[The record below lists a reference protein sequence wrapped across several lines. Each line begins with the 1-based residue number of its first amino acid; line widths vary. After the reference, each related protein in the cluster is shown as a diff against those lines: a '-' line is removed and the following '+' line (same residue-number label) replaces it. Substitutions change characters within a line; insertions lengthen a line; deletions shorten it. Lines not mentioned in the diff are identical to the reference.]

1 MPSVAPLATGMHTA
15 GPYRLGRAP
24 RFVLVGPS
32 ETTEAYLASHR
43 RSMGVPP
50 VRHGSMISASATLD
64 QHLRDLVVIPEY
76 ERRLRVLLEHC
87 DRNLPSVDEGLI
99 RRAFRV
105 AYWAHRDDRRASGEL
120 YISHP
125 LEVALIAA
133 KDIRMDD
140 VTVAAALLH
149 DTIEDTDISFD
160 LLRSEFGDEVAQI
173 TDGVTKIGS
182 VFETRALGRAENVRK
197 LMLSMASDVRVI
209 LVKFA
214 DRLHNM
220 RTLGAMPESKQL
232 RIAAET
238 RDLFAPLAHR
248 FGLHEVK
255 TELED
260 LSLKYLE
267 PEAFQ
272 EIAKG
277 LNAKRRQR
285 ERFIDRFIEP
295 VRAELKDAGFAFS
308 IYGRPKSIHSIY
320 QKMRKQGVEL
330 DEVYDLLAVRV
341 ILDSTGK
348 QGREDCWR
356 VYSVVTAMYPPVD
369 GRHRDFISKPKS
381 NGYQSLHTTV
391 MTPDGRPVEIQ
402 IRTAEMHEVAERG
415 VAAHWKYKEIGGDG
429 AAPAGVAGARDA
441 RLDDTFA
448 WVRDLLENPKPDD
461 ADEFVREFQLQL
473 YDEEIYI
480 FTPNGDLVTLP
491 RGATPVDFAFQ
502 IHSEVGFH
510 CIGAKVDGKM
520 VPLSY
525 RLQSGEQVEILTSKR
540 QTPNPDWA
548 GFVVTH
554 KAQSRIRHWVN
565 ERRRKTVAH
574 GRDLLEKKLARAR
587 LEPDEQTINRTAGRL
602 KFPSAQQLFFEIGSG
617 LYDPS
622 DFVTALKKGLHPE
635 PEESAVPPGQSPA
648 LLEVDEVDF
657 REDARERAG
666 GRTALV
672 IEGERHTDL
681 AVEYAACCGPIPGD
695 DVFGFLSRTGVVKIH
710 RRSCKNAP
718 HLFADH
724 SERVIPVE
732 WSRQKD
738 VQFSATLRIVGED
751 RVGIVSD
758 MTAVISKSLKTNIRS
773 ITVTSEDGMF
783 EGTIVLYVSD
793 LKQLQRIMKR
803 LGRLDGI
810 YGVFREE

>member
-1 MPSVAPLATGMHTA
+1 
-15 GPYRLGRAP
+15 
-24 RFVLVGPS
+24 
-32 ETTEAYLASHR
+32 
-43 RSMGVPP
+43 
-50 VRHGSMISASATLD
+50 MIQASAELHRQLD
-64 QHLRDLVVIPEY
+64 TLVVVPEY

-87 DRNLPSVDEGLI
+87 DRNLPSVDERLI

-149 DTIEDTDISFD
+149 DTVEDTDLSLD
-160 LLRSEFGDEVAQI
+160 LIRSEFGDEVAAI
-173 TDGVTKIGS
+173 TDGVTKIGH
-182 VFETRALGRAENVRK
+182 VFENRALGRAENVRK

-220 RTLGAMPESKQL
+220 RTLGAMPAEKQL

-238 RDLFAPLAHR
+238 QDLFVPLAHR

-255 TELED
+255 TELDD
-260 LSLKYLE
+260 LCLKYLQS
-267 PEAFQ
+267 EAYH
-272 EIAKG
+272 EIARG

-285 ERFIDRFIEP
+285 ERYVERFIEP
-295 VRAELKDAGFAFS
+295 IRQELEEAGFDFH
-308 IYGRPKSIHSIY
+308 IYGRPKSITSIY
-320 QKMRKQGVEL
+320 NKMKRQGVTL
-330 DEVYDLLAVRV
+330 DEVYDLFAIRI
-341 ILDSTGK
+341 ILHTTGK

-356 VYSVVTAMYPPVD
+356 VYSTLTALYPPIAD
-369 GRHRDFISKPKS
+369 RFRDFISVPKS

-391 MTPDGRPVEIQ
+391 IGAQGRPVEIQ
-402 IRTAEMHEVAERG
+402 IRTGEMHEVAERG
-415 VAAHWKYKEIGGDG
+415 VAAHWKYKEGGGDG
-429 AAPAGVAGARDA
+429 QAVAGSEQRIEEMY
-441 RLDDTFA
+441 A
-448 WVRDLLENPKPDD
+448 WVRDILETAQGED
-461 ADEFVREFQLQL
+461 AGEFVREFQLNL
-473 YDEEIYI
+473 YEEEIYV
-480 FTPNGDLVTLP
+480 FTPGGDLVTLP

-502 IHSEVGFH
+502 IHTEVGYH
-510 CIGAKVDGKM
+510 CIGAKADGKM

-525 RLQSGEQVEILTSKR
+525 HLQSGEQVEILTSKR

-554 KAQSRIRHWVN
+554 KAQSRIRQWIN
-565 ERRRKTVAH
+565 ERRRKAVTH
-574 GRDLLEKKLARAR
+574 GRDLLDKKLARAR
-587 LEPDEQTINRTAGRL
+587 LTPDEQEINKTASRL
-602 KFPSAQQLFFEIGSG
+602 RFPSAQQLFFEIGSG
-617 LYDPS
+617 LFDPA
-622 DFVTALKKGLHPE
+622 DFVEAIRDGRAPDTPE
-635 PEESAVPPGQSPA
+635 PAPGESPA
-648 LLEVDEVDF
+648 LLEVDAVDF
-657 REDARERAG
+657 REDARERSG

-681 AVEYAACCGPIPGD
+681 AIEYAACCGPIPGD
-695 DVFGFLSRTGVVKIH
+695 DVFGFLSKTGVVKIH
-710 RRSCKNAP
+710 RQSCKNAP
-718 HLFADH
+718 HLFLDH
-724 SERVIPVE
+724 AERVIPVE

-738 VQFSATLRIVGED
+738 VQFSSTLRLVGED
-751 RVGIVSD
+751 RVGMVSE

-793 LKQLQRIMKR
+793 VKQLRRIMKR

-810 YGVFREE
+810 YGVYRDD

>member
-1 MPSVAPLATGMHTA
+1 
-15 GPYRLGRAP
+15 
-24 RFVLVGPS
+24 
-32 ETTEAYLASHR
+32 
-43 RSMGVPP
+43 
-50 VRHGSMISASATLD
+50 MIQASADLHRQLD
-64 QHLRDLVVIPEY
+64 GLVVAPEY

-87 DRNLPSVDEGLI
+87 ERNLPSVDESLI

-149 DTIEDTDISFD
+149 DTVEDTDLSLD
-160 LLRSEFGDEVAQI
+160 LIRSEFGDTLAAI

-182 VFETRALGRAENVRK
+182 VFENRALGRAENVRK

-220 RTLGAMPESKQL
+220 RTLGAVAPEKQL

-238 RDLFAPLAHR
+238 QDLFAPLAHR

-260 LSLKYLE
+260 LCLKYLQ
-267 PEAFQ
+267 ADAYRD
-272 EIAKG
+272 IARG
-277 LNAKRRQR
+277 LNAKKRQR
-285 ERFIDRFIEP
+285 ERYVEAFIEP
-295 VRAELKDAGFAFS
+295 VRAELEEAGFDFH
-308 IYGRPKSIHSIY
+308 IYGRPKSITSIWN
-320 QKMRKQGVEL
+320 KMRRQGVTL
-330 DEVYDLLAVRV
+330 DEVYDLFAVRI
-341 ILDSTGK
+341 ILHTTGK

-356 VYSVVTAMYPPVD
+356 VYSALTALYPPIPE
-369 GRHRDFISKPKS
+369 RFRDFISVPKS

-391 MTPDGRPVEIQ
+391 IGPEGRPVEIQ
-402 IRTAEMHEVAERG
+402 IRTQEMHEVAERG
-415 VAAHWKYKEIGGDG
+415 VAAHWKYKEAPAGGDG
-429 AAPAGVAGARDA
+429 AAPSGVPAGASEA
-441 RLDDTFA
+441 RIEEMYA
-448 WVRDLLENPKPDD
+448 WVRDLLETPAPDD
-461 ADEFVREFQLQL
+461 ADEFVRQFHLNL
-473 YDEEIYI
+473 YDEEIYV
-480 FTPNGDLVTLP
+480 FTPGGDLVTLP

-502 IHSEVGFH
+502 IHSEVGYH
-510 CIGAKVDGKM
+510 CIGAKADGKM

-525 RLQSGEQVEILTSKR
+525 HLQSGEQVEILTSKR

-554 KAQSRIRHWVN
+554 KAQSRIRHWIN
-565 ERRRKTVAH
+565 ERRRKAVAH
-574 GRDLLEKKLARAR
+574 GRETLDKKLARAK
-587 LEPDEQTINRTAGRL
+587 LAPDEQEINKTASRL
-602 KFPSAQQLFFEIGSG
+602 RFPSAQQLFFEIGSG
-617 LYDPS
+617 LFDPA
-622 DFVTALKKGLHPE
+622 DFVEAVRQGRAPEVAEAPE
-635 PEESAVPPGQSPA
+635 PGESPA
-648 LLEVDEVDF
+648 LLEVDTIDF
-657 REDARERAG
+657 REDARERSG

-681 AVEYAACCGPIPGD
+681 AIEYAACCGPIPGD
-695 DVFGFLSRTGVVKIH
+695 DVFGFLSKTGVVKIH
-710 RRSCKNAP
+710 RQSCKNAP
-718 HLFADH
+718 HLFLDH
-724 SERVIPVE
+724 AERVIPVE

-738 VQFSATLRIVGED
+738 VQFSSTLRLVGED
-751 RVGIVSD
+751 RVGMVSE

-793 LKQLQRIMKR
+793 VKQLRRIMKR

-810 YGVFREE
+810 YGVYRDE

>member
-1 MPSVAPLATGMHTA
+1 
-15 GPYRLGRAP
+15 
-24 RFVLVGPS
+24 
-32 ETTEAYLASHR
+32 
-43 RSMGVPP
+43 
-50 VRHGSMISASATLD
+50 MIQASAHLHAQLD
-64 QHLRDLVVIPEY
+64 DLVVIPEY

-133 KDIRMDD
+133 KDIRADD
-140 VTVAAALLH
+140 VTVAASLLH
-149 DTIEDTDISFD
+149 DTVEDTDLSLD
-160 LLRSEFGDEVAQI
+160 LLRSEFGDEVAAI
-173 TDGVTKIGS
+173 TDGVTKIGH
-182 VFETRALGRAENVRK
+182 VFDDRRLSRAENVRK

-220 RTLGAMPESKQL
+220 RTLGAVPHEKQL

-238 RDLFAPLAHR
+238 QDLFAPLAHR

-260 LSLKYLE
+260 LSLKYLQ
-267 PEAFQ
+267 PEAYQ
-272 EIAKG
+272 AIARG
-277 LNAKRRQR
+277 LNTKRRQR
-285 ERFIDRFIEP
+285 ERHIERFIEP
-295 VRAELKDAGFAFS
+295 VRAQLEADGFDFD
-308 IYGRPKSIHSIY
+308 IYGRPKSITSIY
-320 QKMRKQGVEL
+320 AKMQRQGVSL
-330 DEVYDLLAVRV
+330 DEVYDLSAIRV
-341 ILDSTGK
+341 ILHTTGT

-356 VYSVVTAMYPPVD
+356 VYSRLTALYPPID
-369 GRHRDFISKPKS
+369 GRFRDFISKPKS
-381 NGYQSLHTTV
+381 NGYRSLHTTV
-391 MTPDGRPVEIQ
+391 MGPEGRPVEIQ

-415 VAAHWKYKEIGGDG
+415 VAAHWKYKEAGGDG
-429 AAPAGVAGARDA
+429 AAPDGGADA
-441 RLDDTFA
+441 TYT
-448 WVRDLLENPKPDD
+448 WVRDLLENPSSDD
-461 ADEFVREFQLQL
+461 AGEFVREFQLNL
-473 YDEEIYI
+473 YDEEIHV
-480 FTPNGDLVTLP
+480 FTPDGDLVTLP
-491 RGATPVDFAFQ
+491 RGATPVDFAFH
-502 IHSEVGFH
+502 IHTEVGYH
-510 CIGAKVDGKM
+510 CIGAKADGKM

-525 RLQSGEQVEILTSKR
+525 RLHSGEQVEILTSKK

-554 KAQSRIRHWVN
+554 KAQSRIRHWIN
-565 ERRRKTVAH
+565 ERRRKAVTH
-574 GRDLLEKKLARAR
+574 GRELLDKKLARAR
-587 LEPDEQTINRTAGRL
+587 LAPDEQTINKVAAKL
-602 KFPSAQQLFFEIGSG
+602 KFATAQQLFYEVGTG
-617 LYDPS
+617 LFDPR
-622 DFVTALKKGLHPE
+622 DFVEALRKGLPAETDE
-635 PEESAVPPGQSPA
+635 PGAGGPSPA
-648 LLEVDEVDF
+648 LLEVDEAAALS
-657 REDARERAG
+657 REVAREHAG

-695 DVFGFLSRTGVVKIH
+695 DVFGFLSKTGVVKIH
-710 RRSCKNAP
+710 RKTCKNAP
-718 HLFADH
+718 HLFKDH
-724 SERVIPVE
+724 SERVVPVE

-738 VQFSATLRIVGED
+738 VQFASTLRLVGED

-793 LKQLQRIMKR
+793 VKQLRRIMKR

-810 YGVFREE
+810 YGVYRDD

>member
-1 MPSVAPLATGMHTA
+1 
-15 GPYRLGRAP
+15 
-24 RFVLVGPS
+24 
-32 ETTEAYLASHR
+32 
-43 RSMGVPP
+43 
-50 VRHGSMISASATLD
+50 MISASATLN
-64 QHLRDLVVIPEY
+64 QHLDDLVVVPEY

-87 DRNLPSVDEGLI
+87 ERNLPSVDEALI

-149 DTIEDTDISFD
+149 DTVEDTDLSLD
-160 LLRSEFGDEVAQI
+160 LLRSEFGEEVARI

-182 VFETRALGRAENVRK
+182 VFESRALGRAENVRK

-220 RTLGAMPESKQL
+220 RTLGAMPEGKQL

-238 RDLFAPLAHR
+238 KDLFAPLAHR

-267 PEAFQ
+267 PQAFQ
-272 EIAKG
+272 EIATG

-285 ERFIDRFIEP
+285 ERYVEKFIGP
-295 VRAELKDAGFAFS
+295 VRAELEDAGFAFE
-308 IYGRPKSIHSIY
+308 IYGRPKSIHSIW
-320 QKMRKQGVEL
+320 QKMRRQGVGL
-330 DEVYDLLAVRV
+330 DEVYDLFAIRV

-356 VYSVVTAMYPPVD
+356 AYSMLTALYPPVD
-369 GRHRDFISKPKS
+369 GRFRDFISKPKS

-391 MTPDGRPVEIQ
+391 MGPDGRAVEIQ
-402 IRTAEMHEVAERG
+402 IRTAEMHAIAERG
-415 VAAHWKYKEIGGDG
+415 VAAHWMYKEGGGDG
-429 AAPAGVAGARDA
+429 AMPAGARDS
-441 RLDDTFA
+441 RLDETFA
-448 WVRDLLENPKPDD
+448 WVRDLLENPRPDD
-461 ADEFVREFQLQL
+461 AGEFVREFQLNL
-473 YDEEIYI
+473 YDEEIYV
-480 FTPNGDLVTLP
+480 FTPGGDLVTLP

-510 CIGAKVDGKM
+510 CIGAKADGKM

-540 QTPNPDWA
+540 QSPNPDWA

-565 ERRRKTVAH
+565 ERRRKAVAH
-574 GRDLLEKKLARAR
+574 GRELLDKKLARAK
-587 LEPDEQTINRTAGRL
+587 LAPDEQEINKTASKLR
-602 KFPSAQQLFFEIGSG
+602 FPSAQQLFFEVGTG
-617 LYDPS
+617 LFDPA
-622 DFVTALKKGLHPE
+622 DFVAALKKGLPTEPE
-635 PEESAVPPGQSPA
+635 PEVPANVSPA
-648 LLEVDEVDF
+648 LLEVEEAALESRDL
-657 REDARERAG
+657 ARERAG

-672 IEGERHTDL
+672 IEGEHHTDL
-681 AVEYAACCGPIPGD
+681 ALEYAACCGPIPGD
-695 DVFGFLSRTGVVKIH
+695 NVFGFLSRTGVVKIH

-718 HLFADH
+718 HLFVDH
-724 SERVIPVE
+724 AERVVPVE

-738 VQFSATLRIVGED
+738 VQFSSTLRIVGED

-773 ITVTSEDGMF
+773 LTVTSEDGMF

-793 LKQLQRIMKR
+793 VKQLRRIMKR

-810 YGVFREE
+810 YGVYRDD

>member
-1 MPSVAPLATGMHTA
+1 MIQASADLHRQLDGLVVAP
-15 GPYRLGRAP
+15 
-24 RFVLVGPS
+24 
-32 ETTEAYLASHR
+32 
-43 RSMGVPP
+43 
-50 VRHGSMISASATLD
+50 D
-64 QHLRDLVVIPEY
+64 Y

-87 DRNLPSVDEGLI
+87 QRNLPSVDEAMI

-149 DTIEDTDISFD
+149 DTVEDTDLSLD
-160 LLRSEFGDEVAQI
+160 LLESEFGTEVARI

-182 VFETRALGRAENVRK
+182 VFENRALGRAENVRK

-220 RTLGAMPESKQL
+220 RTLVAMPTEKQL

-238 RDLFAPLAHR
+238 ADLFAPLAHR

-260 LSLKYLE
+260 LSLKYLQ
-267 PEAFQ
+267 PEAYR
-272 EIAKG
+272 EIADG

-285 ERFIDRFIEP
+285 ERFIERFIEP
-295 VRAELKDAGFAFS
+295 LREELKEAGFAFD
-308 IYGRPKSIHSIY
+308 IYGRPKSITSIY
-320 QKMRKQGVEL
+320 SKMKRQGVGL
-330 DEVYDLLAVRV
+330 DEVYDLFAIRV
-341 ILDSTGK
+341 ILHTTGK

-356 VYSVVTAMYPPVD
+356 VYSTVTANYPPVD

-381 NGYQSLHTTV
+381 NGYQSLHATV
-391 MTPDGRPVEIQ
+391 MTPEGRPVEVQ
-402 IRTAEMHEVAERG
+402 IRTQEMHEVAERG
-415 VAAHWKYKEIGGDG
+415 VAAHWKYKETPGGDG
-429 AAPAGVAGARDA
+429 AAPAGAGDA
-441 RLDDTFA
+441 RVDELYA
-448 WVRDLLENPKPDD
+448 WVRDLLENPSPDD
-461 ADEFVREFQLQL
+461 AGEFVRQFQLNL
-473 YDEEIYI
+473 YDEEIYV
-480 FTPNGDLVTLP
+480 FTPAGELVTLP
-491 RGATPVDFAFQ
+491 TGATPVDFAFQ

-510 CIGAKVDGKM
+510 CIGAKADGKM

-548 GFVVTH
+548 TFVVTH
-554 KAQSRIRHWVN
+554 KAQARIRHWIN
-565 ERRRKTVAH
+565 ERRRKTSAH
-574 GRDLLEKKLARAR
+574 GRDLLDKKLARAH
-587 LEPDEQTINRTAGRL
+587 LEPDEQAINRLAADL
-602 KFPSAQQLFFEIGSG
+602 KFASTQQLFYEIGSG
-617 LYDPS
+617 KYDPA
-622 DFVTALKKGLHPE
+622 DFVAALKKGLPPE
-635 PEESAVPPGQSPA
+635 APESDVPEGVSPA
-648 LLEVDEVDF
+648 LLEVDEIDF
-657 REDARERAG
+657 REDARERVG

-710 RRSCKNAP
+710 RKGCKNAN
-718 HLFADH
+718 HLFSDH
-724 SERVIPVE
+724 GERVIPVE

-738 VQFSATLRIVGED
+738 VQFSATLRVVGED

-793 LKQLQRIMKR
+793 VKQLRRIMKR

-810 YGVFREE
+810 YGVYREE

>member
-1 MPSVAPLATGMHTA
+1 MIQASKELHAHLAG
-15 GPYRLGRAP
+15 
-24 RFVLVGPS
+24 
-32 ETTEAYLASHR
+32 
-43 RSMGVPP
+43 
-50 VRHGSMISASATLD
+50 
-64 QHLRDLVVIPEY
+64 LVVAPEY
-76 ERRLRVLLEHC
+76 ERRLRVLLEHAR
-87 DRNLPSVDEGLI
+87 RNLPSVDEAMI
-99 RRAFRV
+99 RKAFQV

-133 KDIRMDD
+133 KDIRIDD

-149 DTIEDTDISFD
+149 DTVEDTDLSLD
-160 LLRSEFGDEVAQI
+160 LLRSEFGDEVARI

-182 VFETRALGRAENVRK
+182 VFEDRGLGRAENVRK
-197 LMLSMASDVRVI
+197 LMLSMASDLRVI

-220 RTLGAMPESKQL
+220 RTLGAVNEEKQR

-238 RDLFAPLAHR
+238 QNLFAPLAHR

-260 LSLKYLE
+260 LSLKYLQ

-272 EIAKG
+272 EIARG

-285 ERFIDRFIEP
+285 ERYIEQFIEP
-295 VRAELKDAGFAFS
+295 VRAELDEGGFDFD
-308 IYGRPKSIHSIY
+308 IYGRPKSITSIY
-320 QKMRKQGVEL
+320 NKMQRQGVSL
-330 DEVYDLLAVRV
+330 DEVYDLFAIRV
-341 ILDSTGK
+341 ILGSTGK
-348 QGREDCWR
+348 KGREDCWR
-356 VYSVVTAMYPPVD
+356 AYSALTALYPPVAD
-369 GRHRDFISKPKS
+369 RFRDFLSVPKS

-391 MTPDGRPVEIQ
+391 IGPEGRPVEIQ
-402 IRTAEMHEVAERG
+402 IRTREMHEIAERG
-415 VAAHWKYKEIGGDG
+415 VAAHWKYKEAPGGDG
-429 AAPAGVAGARDA
+429 AGGAVAAPPKAGVGGAAGAGDA
-441 RLDDTFA
+441 RLDEMYA
-448 WVRDLLENPKPDD
+448 WVRDLLENPSSGD
-461 ADEFVREFQLQL
+461 AGEFVREFQLNL
-473 YDEEIYI
+473 YDEEIYV
-480 FTPNGDLVTLP
+480 FTPGGDLVTLP

-510 CIGAKVDGKM
+510 CIGAKADGKM

-525 RLQSGEQVEILTSKR
+525 VLQSGEQVEILTSKR
-540 QTPNPDWA
+540 QTPNPDWV

-554 KAQSRIRHWVN
+554 KAQSRIRHWIN
-565 ERRRKTVAH
+565 ERRRKAVAH
-574 GRDLLEKKLARAR
+574 GRELLDKKLARAK
-587 LEPDEQTINRTAGRL
+587 LAPDEQTINRVSGTLR
-602 KFPSAQQLFFEIGSG
+602 FPNAQQLFFEIGSG
-617 LYDPS
+617 LYDPD
-622 DFVTALKKGLHPE
+622 DFVAALRDGLPAEEAAPPE
-635 PEESAVPPGQSPA
+635 GASPA
-648 LLEVDEVDF
+648 LLEVDTVDF
-657 REDARERAG
+657 REDARERGG

-681 AVEYAACCGPIPGD
+681 VVEYAACCGPIPGD
-695 DVFGFLSRTGVVKIH
+695 DVFGFLSRTGAVKVH
-710 RRSCKNAP
+710 RRSCKNAA
-718 HLFADH
+718 HLYADH
-724 SERVIPVE
+724 GERVIPVE

-738 VQFSATLRIVGED
+738 VQFSSTLRVVGED

-793 LKQLQRIMKR
+793 VGQLRRIVKR

-810 YGVFREE
+810 YGVYRDD

>member
-1 MPSVAPLATGMHTA
+1 
-15 GPYRLGRAP
+15 
-24 RFVLVGPS
+24 
-32 ETTEAYLASHR
+32 
-43 RSMGVPP
+43 
-50 VRHGSMISASATLD
+50 MISASADLHRHLD
-64 QHLRDLVVIPEY
+64 VLVVAPEY

-87 DRNLPSVDEGLI
+87 ERNLPRVDEDLI

-149 DTIEDTDISFD
+149 DTVEDTDLSLD
-160 LLRSEFGDEVAQI
+160 LLESEFGTEVARI

-182 VFETRALGRAENVRK
+182 VFENRALGRAESGRK

-220 RTLGAMPESKQL
+220 RTLGAMPPEKQL

-238 RDLFAPLAHR
+238 QELFAPLAHR

-260 LSLKYLE
+260 LSLKYLQ
-267 PEAFQ
+267 PEAYR
-272 EIAKG
+272 EIADG

-285 ERFIDRFIEP
+285 ERYIERFIDPLRTELE
-295 VRAELKDAGFAFS
+295 AEGFDFH
-308 IYGRPKSIHSIY
+308 IYGRPKSFTSIY
-320 QKMRKQGVEL
+320 NKMRRQNVEL
-330 DEVYDLLAVRV
+330 DEVYDLFAIRV
-341 ILDSTGK
+341 ILHTTGK

-356 VYSVVTAMYPPVD
+356 VYSALTARYPPLAA
-369 GRHRDFISKPKS
+369 RFRDFISVPKS

-391 MTPDGRPVEIQ
+391 IGPEGRAVEIQ
-402 IRTAEMHEVAERG
+402 IRTAEMHEIAERG
-415 VAAHWKYKEIGGDG
+415 VAAHWKYKEGATGGDG
-429 AAPAGVAGARDA
+429 AAPESATAGASEA
-441 RLDDTFA
+441 RIDEMYA
-448 WVRDLLENPKPDD
+448 WVRDLLENPTPDD
-461 ADEFVREFQLQL
+461 AGEFVRQFQLNL
-473 YDEEIYI
+473 YDEEIYV
-480 FTPNGDLVTLP
+480 FTPGGDLVTLP

-510 CIGAKVDGKM
+510 CIGAKADGKM

-548 GFVVTH
+548 SFVVTH
-554 KAQSRIRHWVN
+554 KAQSRIKHWVN
-565 ERRRKTVAH
+565 ERRRKAVAH
-574 GRDLLEKKLARAR
+574 GRELLDKKLARAK
-587 LEPDEQTINRTAGRL
+587 LKPDEQVINKWATGLRFA
-602 KFPSAQQLFFEIGSG
+602 SAQQLFYEIGTG
-617 LYDPS
+617 QYDPAE
-622 DFVTALKKGLHPE
+622 FVTALKHGLQAEAPDA
-635 PEESAVPPGQSPA
+635 PPPGVSPA
-648 LLEVDEVDF
+648 LLEVDAVDF
-657 REDARERAG
+657 REDARERSG

-681 AVEYAACCGPIPGD
+681 AVEYATCCGPIPGD
-695 DVFGFLSRTGVVKIH
+695 DVFGFLSKTGVVKIH
-710 RRSCKNAP
+710 RKACKNAN
-718 HLFADH
+718 HLFSDH
-724 SERVIPVE
+724 AERVIPVE

-738 VQFSATLRIVGED
+738 VQFSSTLRVVGED
-751 RVGIVSD
+751 RVGMVSD

-793 LKQLQRIMKR
+793 VKQLRRITKR
-803 LGRLDGI
+803 LNRLDGI
-810 YGVFREE
+810 FGVYREE

>member
-1 MPSVAPLATGMHTA
+1 MIQ
-15 GPYRLGRAP
+15 
-24 RFVLVGPS
+24 
-32 ETTEAYLASHR
+32 ASSDLHR
-43 RSMGVPP
+43 Q
-50 VRHGSMISASATLD
+50 LD
-64 QHLRDLVVIPEY
+64 TLVVAPEY

-87 DRNLPSVDEGLI
+87 SRTLPSVDEGLI
-99 RRAFRV
+99 RRAFHV

-149 DTIEDTDISFD
+149 DTVEDTDLSLD
-160 LLRSEFGDEVAQI
+160 LIRSEFGETVAAI

-182 VFETRALGRAENVRK
+182 VFENRALGRAENVRK

-220 RTLGAMPESKQL
+220 RTLAAVAPEKQL

-238 RDLFAPLAHR
+238 QDLFAPLAHR

-260 LSLKYLE
+260 LSLKYLQ
-267 PEAFQ
+267 AQAYQ
-272 EIAKG
+272 EIARG
-277 LNAKRRQR
+277 LNAKKRQR
-285 ERFIDRFIEP
+285 QRYIDTFIQPIQ
-295 VRAELKDAGFAFS
+295 AELEEAGFRFH
-308 IYGRPKSIHSIY
+308 IYGRPKSITSIY
-320 QKMRKQGVEL
+320 HKMRRQGVTL
-330 DEVYDLLAVRV
+330 DEVYDLFAIRI
-341 ILDSTGK
+341 ILETGGK

-356 VYSVVTAMYPPVD
+356 VYSALTALYPPLAD
-369 GRHRDFISKPKS
+369 RFRDFISVPKS

-391 MTPDGRPVEIQ
+391 IGPEGRPVEIQ
-402 IRTAEMHEVAERG
+402 IRTREMHEVAERG
-415 VAAHWKYKEIGGDG
+415 VAAHWKYKEAPAGGDG
-429 AAPAGVAGARDA
+429 AAPASAPAGASEA
-441 RLDDTFA
+441 RIEEMYA
-448 WVRDLLENPKPDD
+448 WVRDLLETPAPDD
-461 ADEFVREFQLQL
+461 ADEFVRQFQLNL
-473 YDEEIYI
+473 YDEEIYV
-480 FTPNGDLVTLP
+480 FTPGGDLVTLP

-502 IHSEVGFH
+502 IHSEVGYH
-510 CIGAKVDGKM
+510 CIGAKADGKM

-554 KAQSRIRHWVN
+554 KAQSRIRHWTN
-565 ERRRKTVAH
+565 ERRRKAVAH
-574 GRDLLEKKLARAR
+574 GRDLLDKKLARAR
-587 LEPDEQTINRTAGRL
+587 LAPDEQEINRTASRL
-602 KFPSAQQLFFEIGSG
+602 RFPSAQQLFFEVGSG
-617 LYDPS
+617 LFDPA
-622 DFVTALKKGLHPE
+622 DFVEAIRQGQAPDE
-635 PEESAVPPGQSPA
+635 PEGPPPGQSPA
-648 LLEVDEVDF
+648 LLEVDAVDF
-657 REDARERAG
+657 REDARERSG

-681 AVEYAACCGPIPGD
+681 AIEYAACCGPIPGD
-695 DVFGFLSRTGVVKIH
+695 DVFGFLSKTGVVKVH
-710 RRSCKNAP
+710 RQSCKNAP
-718 HLFADH
+718 HLFLDH
-724 SERVIPVE
+724 AERVIPVE

-738 VQFSATLRIVGED
+738 VQFSSTLRLVGED
-751 RVGIVSD
+751 RVGMVSE

-793 LKQLQRIMKR
+793 VGQLRRIMKR
-803 LGRLDGI
+803 LGRLDGV
-810 YGVFREE
+810 YGVYRDE